1 MDFYMKLPRNAKEFA
16 LFLILV
22 SILSV
27 NIIAPLISC
36 FELGFSLRV
45 WQGVMKTLPFIWLS
59 VVALVLVTYKP
70 GMWLTSKLTERDDSF
85 HAHITINILCNVFL
99 MSILLTVIGA
109 WIGSGRIS
117 PEPIRLFFYKWPR
130 NFALSFAVELL
141 VAQPIGHRVMMRIH
155 RAKDGPSR

>member
-141 VAQPIGHRVMMRIH
+141 VAQPIGPWVMMRIH

>member
-1 MDFYMKLPRNAKEFA
+1 MKLPRNAKEFA

-130 NFALSFAVELL
+130 HFALSFAVELL
-141 VAQPIGHRVMMRIH
+141 VA
-155 RAKDGPSR
+155 

>member
-141 VAQPIGHRVMMRIH
+141 VAQPCGT
-155 RAKDGPSR
+155 G

>member
-141 VAQPIGHRVMMRIH
+141 VAQPIGHWLMMRIH
-155 RAKDGPSR
+155 PAKDGPSR